1 MARMTPLKHGRKC
14 VIVNVMALSSD
25 TGGGMARIG
34 SLASLRRGDEW
45 IIQPLAFGQ
54 QGAVPA
60 AVMARNL
67 L

>member
-1 MARMTPLKHGRKC
+1 MTPLKHGRKC

-45 IIQPLAFGQ
+45 IIQPLAFG
-54 QGAVPA
+54 GALSA
-60 AVMARNL
+60 AATTRNL